1 MLNFL
6 NVIIR
11 IFVLFFFV
19 FFTFN
24 ASSMSLTELVE
35 GLFNTDASIKS
46 AESAVKEAKNDS
58 KTAWAAYLPD
68 FDVKVEAGKEQ
79 QWKPLDAANTNLQFN
94 EMDLTFK
101 QKLWDFGETNSD
113 IRQKANAFDVAQ
125 LDLQAA
131 KATLII
137 DAVDAYLGYIDAV
150 KKLDS
155 ENETLQSKIES
166 TGQEESRV
174 KKGSGMPSDVLQA
187 KSDLAGAQ
195 KAQITAEGDLRKAR
209 NKFIKI
215 FKIEPPE
222 SIDTMQLIELSA
234 EGKSQLPKSL
244 DEAIQTALEN
254 NVDFITKKIDLKD
267 AEQDLVSAKSNFL
280 PTFDFE
286 STYKYKYNV
295 AGAQGAKEEVLGK
308 LVFKLPLQP
317 WKDMPDYKNKK
328 YALLTAEN
336 DLEEEGYATT
346 QTVGDLWEDYQI
358 AQVTRDFAEN
368 KKVISEELLTIKKR
382 ERQLDQADAAAVTA
396 AENAVNDDTQTLI
409 DDETSLTQSA
419 LDLLESTGALTLASL
434 QDLITAT
441 AETTDAASTE
451 EASTEEASTEEA
463 STETASTE
471 TASEDEGPP
480 PEAAPVEGVV
490 ITNYTEEEQMNLA
503 AEAEEARKLLTA
515 AISAASEESASSG
528 CPSNTYIGQEQA
540 DGSWKTVCKE

>member
-1 MLNFL
+1 MLNFQ
-6 NVIIR
+6 VTVVCK
-11 IFVLFFFV
+11 IFIALFFF
-19 FFTFN
+19 FFSFN
-24 ASSMSLTELVE
+24 AFSMNLTELIE
-35 GLFNTDASIKS
+35 GLFITDASVKS
-46 AESAVKEAKNDS
+46 SESAVKEARNDV

-79 QWKPLDAANTNLQFN
+79 QWKPLDADNTNYQFN
-94 EMDLTFK
+94 EMDITFK
-101 QKLWDFGETNSD
+101 QKIWDFGETNSD
-113 IRQKANAFDVAQ
+113 IRQKKNALDVAQ
-125 LDLQAA
+125 LDFHAA

-174 KKGSGMPSDVLQA
+174 KKGSGMASDVLQA

-244 DEAIQTALEN
+244 DEAIQAALER

-267 AEQDLVSAKSNFL
+267 AEQDLVSARSDFL
-280 PTFDFE
+280 PTLDFE

-295 AGAQGAKEEVLGK
+295 GAAAGAKEEVLGK
-308 LVFKLPLQP
+308 LTLKLPLQP
-317 WKDMPDYKNKK
+317 WKDLPGYKNKK
-328 YALLTAEN
+328 YALLTAES
-336 DLEEEGYATT
+336 DLEEEEYATR

-358 AQVTRDFAEN
+358 AQVTRDFAAN
-368 KKVISEELLTIKKR
+368 KIVISVELLTIKKR

-409 DDETSLTQSA
+409 DDETSLTESS
-419 LDLLESTGALTLASL
+419 LDLLESIGALTLASL
-434 QDLITAT
+434 QDQI
-441 AETTDAASTE
+441 STPDE
-451 EASTEEASTEEA
+451 SSK
-463 STETASTE
+463 ETASTE
-471 TASEDEGPP
+471 AATEVTTEAATETDSGDEGPP
-480 PEAAPVEGVV
+480 PEAAPVEDVV
-490 ITNYTEEEQMNLA
+490 TTEATTETTTESEQ
-503 AEAEEARKLLTA
+503 ETSSSESETTETTQ
-515 AISAASEESASSG
+515 EESSESESDATVSTG
-528 CPSNTYIGQEQA
+528 CASNTYIGQQQA
-540 DGSWKTVCKE
+540 DGSWKTVCKK